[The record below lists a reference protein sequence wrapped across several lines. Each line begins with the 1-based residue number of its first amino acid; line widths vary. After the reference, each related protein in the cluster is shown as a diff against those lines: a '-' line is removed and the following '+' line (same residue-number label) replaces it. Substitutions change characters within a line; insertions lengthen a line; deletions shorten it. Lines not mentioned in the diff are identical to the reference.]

1 MGKRSASEVDS
12 TENDSAMFDGYTDSV
27 RSTIFAKIAIDAQKA
42 DACALLSTLD
52 PRCTI
57 VREAFLT
64 SEFCTRQFY
73 PCLISMDLNVVL
85 EAANTVK
92 TWLNSASDDPSVETL
107 RRLYA
112 LQLMPVLLE
121 SVQRSL
127 VLVEGFVN
135 ADENGRKAIVEILE
149 SLLISLLILGENLEV
164 SLEQINRH
172 GSAIKLI
179 TAVYEKRQFL
189 PDELISTAA
198 ECLSVLTEENDSFAD
213 NADGIH
219 LYTVLLNL
227 PHDWTATK
235 ALPYT
240 IKSLMAISALHS
252 NPKDN
257 VYEKCLDRLCAI
269 LALPNAEP
277 SMLAATLE
285 TLANVMEGLDQSQL
299 ANEDYQLIVRML
311 EQVCKVLSAAEDI
324 VVMGRGL
331 GALVNLLV
339 LCVGQLGDNICQM
352 IWMEAVGNW
361 MSKCFENEEAINGLL
376 SVLRI
381 LFLNMAEGTATVSA
395 SQLQMLVNAVKGH
408 KSLLQSSLMIL
419 IPLSSKSETAP
430 EGFDQ
435 IINDVIPLLG
445 KADPEDLDDL
455 TALLD
460 DCLGESVDPLPI
472 RLQALI
478 TQE

>member
-1 MGKRSASEVDS
+1 MSKRSASEVDS
-12 TENDSAMFDGYTDSV
+12 TETDTAMLDGYTDSM
-27 RSTIFAKIAIDAQKA
+27 RSTILAKISTDAQKA

-52 PRCTI
+52 PRSTI

-73 PCLISMDLNVVL
+73 PCLVSMDLNVVL

-92 TWLNSASDDPSVETL
+92 TWLNSASEDPSVETL

-112 LQLMPVLLE
+112 LQLMPVLME

-127 VLVEGFVN
+127 ILLEGFLT
-135 ADENGRKAIVEILE
+135 ADENGRKAIVEIFE

-164 SLEQINRH
+164 SLEQINKH

-179 TAVYEKRQFL
+179 TGIYEKRQFL
-189 PDELISTAA
+189 PDELLCTAA
-198 ECLSVLTEENDSFAD
+198 ECLSVLTEENEGFAES
-213 NADGIH
+213 AEGIH

-240 IKSLMAISALHS
+240 IKSLMAISTLHG
-252 NPKDN
+252 NPKDQ
-257 VYEKCLDRLCAI
+257 VYEKCLDRLCST
-269 LALPNAEP
+269 LTFQNADV

-299 ANEDYQLIVRML
+299 ANEDYQLIMRML
-311 EQVCKVLSAAEDI
+311 EQVCKVLSASDDI
-324 VVMGRGL
+324 TVIGRGL

-339 LCVGQLGDNICQM
+339 LCVGQLGENICQM
-352 IWMEAVGNW
+352 IWNEAAGNW
-361 MSKCFENEEAINGLL
+361 MPKCADNEEAVSGLL

-381 LFLNMAEGTATVSA
+381 LYLNMAEGTATLSPN
-395 SQLQMLVNAVKGH
+395 QLQLLVNAVKGH
-408 KSLLQSSLMIL
+408 KSLLQSAMMVI
-419 IPLSSKSETAP
+419 IPLSVKAESAP
-430 EGFDQ
+430 ESLDQ
-435 IINDVIPLLG
+435 IIHDVIPLLG
-445 KADPEDLDDL
+445 KADPEDLEDL
-455 TALLD
+455 VALLD
-460 DCLGESVDPLPI
+460 ECLGESVDPLPI

-478 TQE
+478 QEE